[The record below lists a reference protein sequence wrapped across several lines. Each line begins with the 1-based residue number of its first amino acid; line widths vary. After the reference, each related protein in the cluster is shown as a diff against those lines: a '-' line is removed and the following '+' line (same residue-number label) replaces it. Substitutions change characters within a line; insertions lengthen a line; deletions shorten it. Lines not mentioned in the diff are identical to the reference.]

1 MTTHNA
7 GQSPAAVLLHWQE
20 NDTAQ
25 QARWQSEAGNAP
37 PTRVQIVDDQTRAD
51 DAFRLACAGT
61 GMLWHGDFQSARQLL
76 QALGRRL
83 EQRVGRRLEQRK
95 KDIPS
100 DTSPSDRFH
109 RYRMAQAQRARILG
123 MVLIPVAPGHSIA
136 LRRAPDVSA
145 ACIAAYGERDDH
157 YVVSLRELLGVI
169 GAYQWQSKGVFVPA
183 LSAAS
188 TAAASTTSST
198 AAQQH
203 DDAQARIHPHYGVF
217 SPVRGEYIDLVAK
230 ASLPALFSR
239 SDASMR
245 TPAFDIGTGTGVLA
259 AVLARRGLQHIL
271 ATDRDPRALACARDN
286 LVRLGLTAQ
295 VQVQD
300 SALFPEPP
308 TTLAGLIVCNPP
320 WLPGKP
326 GSPLEHAIYDP
337 DSRMLRGF
345 LNGLAARLTDGG
357 EGWLVLSDL
366 AEHLGLRSRDTLLQW
381 ISEAGL
387 QVLGRSQA
395 RPQHPKAF
403 EKTDP
408 LYEARRQEL
417 TSLWRLGV
425 AQAGR

>member
-1 MTTHNA
+1 MTSHNA
-7 GQSPAAVLLHWQE
+7 GQSIAAVLLQWQE
-20 NDTAQ
+20 NDSPQ

-37 PTRVQIVDDQTRAD
+37 PTRVQIVDDQTRAE
-51 DAFRLACAGT
+51 DAFRLACTGT

-83 EQRVGRRLEQRK
+83 EQRK
-95 KDIPS
+95 KDIPG
-100 DTSPSDRFH
+100 DKSPSEHFH

-123 MVLIPVAPGHSIA
+123 MVLIPVGPAHRIA

-169 GAYQWQSKGVFVPA
+169 GAYQWQSKGVLVPA
-183 LSAAS
+183 LSAMP
-188 TAAASTTSST
+188 TTLATPST
-198 AAQQH
+198 AAQQR

-230 ASLPALFSR
+230 ASLPAVFSG
-239 SDASMR
+239 SLAGMA

-286 LVRLGLTAQ
+286 LARLGLTAQ

-300 SALFPEPP
+300 SALFPEPS

-337 DSRMLRGF
+337 DSRMLRSF
-345 LNGLAARLTDGG
+345 LSGLAAHLAPGG

-381 ISEAGL
+381 ISAAGL
-387 QVLGRSQA
+387 QVLGRSDA

-408 LYEARRQEL
+408 LHEARRQEL

-425 AQAGR
+425 AQTER

>member
-1 MTTHNA
+1 MTSHNA

-20 NDTAQ
+20 NDSPQ

-83 EQRVGRRLEQRK
+83 EQRK

-100 DTSPSDRFH
+100 DKSPSERFH

-123 MVLIPVAPGHSIA
+123 MVLIPVGAAHRIA

-169 GAYQWQSKGVFVPA
+169 GAFQWQSKGVFVPA
-183 LSAAS
+183 LSAPS
-188 TAAASTTSST
+188 VP

-203 DDAQARIHPHYGVF
+203 DDALARIHPHYGVF

-230 ASLPALFSR
+230 ASLPAVFSG
-239 SDASMR
+239 SPAGMA

-300 SALFPEPP
+300 SALFPEPS

-345 LNGLAARLTDGG
+345 LQGLAARLTAGG

-381 ISEAGL
+381 IREAGL
-387 QVLGRSQA
+387 QVLGRSDA

-408 LYEARRQEL
+408 LYQARRQEL

-425 AQAGR
+425 VQAGR

>member
-1 MTTHNA
+1 M
-7 GQSPAAVLLHWQE
+7 
-20 NDTAQ
+20 
-25 QARWQSEAGNAP
+25 
-37 PTRVQIVDDQTRAD
+37 
-51 DAFRLACAGT
+51 
-61 GMLWHGDFQSARQLL
+61 
-76 QALGRRL
+76 
-83 EQRVGRRLEQRK
+83 GRRLEQRK
-95 KDIPS
+95 KDIPG

-123 MVLIPVAPGHSIA
+123 MVLIPVAPGHRIA

-183 LSAAS
+183 LSP
-188 TAAASTTSST
+188 AAAANASANSS
-198 AAQQH
+198 AATQDR
-203 DDAQARIHPHYGVF
+203 DDPQARIHPHYGVF
-217 SPVRGEYIDLVAK
+217 SPVRGEYIELVAK
-230 ASLPALFSR
+230 ASLPALFNH
-239 SDASMR
+239 SDAGLR

-259 AVLARRGLQHIL
+259 AVLARRGLQQIL

-286 LVRLGLTAQ
+286 LARLGLTGQ

-300 SALFPEPP
+300 NALFPAPP

-345 LNGLAARLTDGG
+345 LNGLAARLAAGG

-366 AEHLGLRSRDTLLQW
+366 AEHLGLRSRDALLQW

-425 AQAGR
+425 TQAGR